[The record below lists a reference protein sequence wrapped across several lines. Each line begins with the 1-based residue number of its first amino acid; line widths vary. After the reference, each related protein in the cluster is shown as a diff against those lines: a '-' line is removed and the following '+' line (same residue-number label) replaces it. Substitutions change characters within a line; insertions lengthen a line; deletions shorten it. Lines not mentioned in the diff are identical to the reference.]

1 MMISMN
7 RLNAIIA
14 KEYKDALK
22 NSTLLLTAVI
32 PILLSYAIGT
42 QMNELVSILFI
53 TLPINMALV
62 MTCANVQ
69 AMMIA
74 EEKEKHTLRVL
85 MLSPARPMEVLLGK
99 SFIAMMMTVIVMVA
113 SYMVAGIDRIPLTGL
128 IAILIPS
135 IIIYLAL
142 GTIIGLLSR
151 TAMESSFVSMPV
163 MLLFLMGPMYAP
175 ALNIE
180 LLTSLIVYTPTEQ
193 LAAAVGIM
201 LEGGTV
207 ADIWK
212 PIVIVSAWMAA
223 SLVAC
228 LALYRNKRYDG

>member
-1 MMISMN
+1 MMLSMN
-7 RLNAIIA
+7 RLNAIIV

-22 NSTLLLTAVI
+22 NSTLLLTAII
-32 PILLSYAIGT
+32 PILLSYAVGSL
-42 QMNELVSILFI
+42 MDDVVNPLFI
-53 TLPINMALV
+53 TLPINMALI
-62 MTCANVQ
+62 MTGASVQ

-74 EEKEKHTLRVL
+74 DEKEKHTLRVL
-85 MLSPARPMEVLLGK
+85 MLSPARPTEVLLGK
-99 SFIAMMMTVIVMVA
+99 SFIAMIMTLIVMVV
-113 SYMVAGIDRIPLTGL
+113 SYMVAGIDTIPLTGL

-135 IIIYLAL
+135 IILYLAL

-151 TAMESSFVSMPV
+151 TAMETSFISMPI

-193 LAAAVGIM
+193 LSAAVGIL

-212 PIVIVSAWMAA
+212 PIAIVSAWMAA
-223 SLVAC
+223 AVVAC
-228 LALYRNKRYDG
+228 LALYRSKRYDG